1 MKARMIVIEKGKTN
15 IIHGGRMIFLLIS
28 YRNYQV
34 GNNNLVVVESYGVIT
49 TSLKDKQTAIRTHK
63 RKIKRLKAKQK

>member
-1 MKARMIVIEKGKTN
+1 
-15 IIHGGRMIFLLIS
+15 MIFLLIS
-28 YRNYQV
+28 YRNYQG

>member
-1 MKARMIVIEKGKTN
+1 
-15 IIHGGRMIFLLIS
+15 MIFLLIS
-28 YRNYQV
+28 YRNYQG
-34 GNNNLVVVESYGVIT
+34 GNNNLVVIGSYGVIT

>member
-1 MKARMIVIEKGKTN
+1 MIVIEQYKGKTN
-15 IIHGGRMIFLLIS
+15 IIHRGRMIFLLIS
-28 YRNYQV
+28 YRNYQG